1 MSLQNTAVLPH
12 TVFPYLALSLI
23 YYAICLLSQHFI
35 RSLQVQAV
43 KLIHMEYSALTNE
56 VLCMD
61 LWIHGFT
68 APHSELRCFRASL
81 KNRHTLATVLNLHR
95 LLLPNLLLSLM
106 TQLPSTTWLNLL
118 TQTTLQQMKLGN
130 MVAAK
135 GAFPQMQIPTLK
147 AQRPLRL
154 SSPVFLIKNFNLFLP
169 QQPSSLAAP
178 SLRRPSSLS
187 QAVSLLNLILCC
199 WKTHNSM

>member
-1 MSLQNTAVLPH
+1 MPAQ
-12 TVFPYLALSLI
+12 
-23 YYAICLLSQHFI
+23 
-35 RSLQVQAV
+35 
-43 KLIHMEYSALTNE
+43 SALYSIATSSSSKVNTHGI
-56 VLCMD
+56 LCPD
-61 LWIHGFT
+61 QWSPLHGFVDTWIHRTTLG
-68 APHSELRCFRASL
+68 AQMLPSL
-81 KNRHTLATVLNLHR
+81 PQNRHTLATVLNLHP

-118 TQTTLQQMKLGN
+118 TQTTMQQMKLGN
-130 MVAAK
+130 MMAAK
-135 GAFPQMQIPTLK
+135 GTFPQMQIPTLK

-187 QAVSLLNLILCC
+187 QAGSLLNLILCC
-199 WKTHNSM
+199 WKTHTSM